1 MCFAKL
7 NIKTHK
13 ENFIKMKLQNRA
25 NKKIT
30 FYINSHM
37 SYAIPIEKDDGYG
50 HYLDIDEIDSNNQ
63 NERLTIMPE
72 CDAYIKKLNKPVSKD
87 YPETDKDD
95 DDDSKSFTF
104 NELFYVNVV
113 VFIFV
118 GLVVAE
124 LVL

>member
-25 NKKIT
+25 NKKMT

-63 NERLTIMPE
+63 NEKLSIIAQYRP
-72 CDAYIKKLNKPVSKD
+72 YRKKLNNPVLMD
-87 YPETDKDD
+87 YSETNKDD

-124 LVL
+124 LIL

>member
-1 MCFAKL
+1 
-7 NIKTHK
+7 
-13 ENFIKMKLQNRA
+13 MKLQNRE
-25 NKKIT
+25 NKKIA

-50 HYLDIDEIDSNNQ
+50 HYLDIDEIEFNNQ
-63 NERLTIMPE
+63 NETLPIIAQYRQ
-72 CDAYIKKLNKPVSKD
+72 YRKKLNKPVLMD
-87 YPETDKDD
+87 YSEPDKEI

-104 NELFYVNVV
+104 IEVFYVNVV

-124 LVL
+124 LIL